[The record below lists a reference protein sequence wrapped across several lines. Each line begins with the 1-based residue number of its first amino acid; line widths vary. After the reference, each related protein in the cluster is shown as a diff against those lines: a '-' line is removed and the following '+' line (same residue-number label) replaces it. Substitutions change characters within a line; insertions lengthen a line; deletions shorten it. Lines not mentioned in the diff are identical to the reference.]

1 MAASKSVPATS
12 AGTDDASVRVSDI
25 SSAIASLEEVEEL
38 RRALAR
44 AQRAARKKELA
55 TEQLVEAVY
64 QAAKDAALAH
74 GPAPKIVVPAKDR
87 RSAKAET
94 ALLHLTD
101 WQMGKR
107 TSTFSIDQCRRR
119 IGEAVQK
126 TLELADI
133 QRSHHPVTECH
144 VMLGGDMVEGVGI
157 FPGQAFEVEAAAFEQ
172 LIACAK
178 LIEASVATLLG
189 AFERVVVWEEIGN
202 HGRIGRKGDHPHG
215 DNIDRM
221 AYHLARTSISD
232 KRLSWN
238 PWGGDIGTHVRIGN
252 YTAFLFHGD
261 EIKSF
266 GGNTPA
272 FGILRKLNAWASG
285 VIEPFQDAY
294 GGHFHT
300 PMTLT
305 MANAGRIFMTG
316 SPESDNGYAKEFVA
330 AVGKPSQRLHFID
343 PNRGRVAA
351 EYILWLE

>member
-1 MAASKSVPATS
+1 MTVQTEILQAQEIE
-12 AGTDDASVRVSDI
+12 D
-25 SSAIASLEEVEEL
+25 L

-44 AQRAARKKELA
+44 AQRAARKKEIA
-55 TEQLVEAVY
+55 TEQLVAAVY
-64 QAAKDAALAH
+64 QAASDAMLAH
-74 GPAPKIVVPAKDR
+74 GSAPRIVAPKRDR
-87 RSAKAET
+87 RSARPEA
-94 ALLHLTD
+94 ALLHWTD
-101 WQMGKR
+101 WQCGKK
-107 TSTFSIDQCRRR
+107 TESFGIDRLRAR
-119 IGEAVQK
+119 INQSVVKAI
-126 TLELADI
+126 ELTEI
-133 QRSHHPVTECH
+133 QRTHHPVTECH

-172 LIACAK
+172 LIACAG
-178 LIEASVATLLG
+178 LIESSVAALLEQ
-189 AFERVVVWEEIGN
+189 FDTVHVWEEIGN

-221 AYHLARTSISD
+221 AYHLARQRLVD
-232 KRLSWN
+232 KRLLWH
-238 PWGGDIGTHVRIGN
+238 PWAGDIGTHVRVGA

-285 VIEPFQDAY
+285 VIPSFDDAY

-330 AVGKPSQRLHFID
+330 AVGKPSQRLHFVD
-343 PNRGRVAA
+343 PVKGRVSA
-351 EYILWLE
+351 EYTLWLD

>member
-1 MAASKSVPATS
+1 M
-12 AGTDDASVRVSDI
+12 
-25 SSAIASLEEVEEL
+25 SLHDEARQDSELDEL

-44 AQRAARKKELA
+44 AQRAARRKELA
-55 TEQLVEAVY
+55 TEELVAAVY
-64 QAAKDAALAH
+64 QACKDAALAH
-74 GPAPKIVVPAKDR
+74 GPAPKIGAPARDR
-87 RSAKAET
+87 RTAKPEA

-101 WQMGKR
+101 WQLGKH
-107 TSTFSIDQCRRR
+107 TATFNIDRCRAR
-119 IGEAVQK
+119 IGQAVAK
-126 TLELADI
+126 TIELAEI

-172 LIACAK
+172 LVACAK
-178 LIEASVATLLG
+178 LIEATVAKLLEH
-189 AFERVVVWEEIGN
+189 FQRVTVWEEIGN
-202 HGRIGRKGDHPHG
+202 HGRLGRKGDHPHG

-221 AYHLARTSISD
+221 AYHLARSAFPNTD
-232 KRLSWN
+232 RLTWH
-238 PWGGDIGTHVRIGN
+238 PWAGDIGTHVQVGN

-285 VIEPFQDAY
+285 VIAPFQDAY

-305 MANAGRIFMTG
+305 MANAGRIFMSG

-330 AVGKPSQRLHFID
+330 AVGKPSQRLHFVD
-343 PNRGRVAA
+343 PDKGRVSA
-351 EYILWLE
+351 EYTLWLD

>member
-1 MAASKSVPATS
+1 MTDFDAAL
-12 AGTDDASVRVSDI
+12 DAAAQETEID
-25 SSAIASLEEVEEL
+25 EL

-55 TEQLVEAVY
+55 TEQLVAAVY
-64 QAAKDAALAH
+64 EAAKDAALAH
-74 GPAPKIVVPAKDR
+74 GPAPKIVAPPRDKRTAR
-87 RSAKAET
+87 PEA

-101 WQMGKR
+101 WQLGKR
-107 TSTFSIDQCRRR
+107 TATFDIERCRRR
-119 IGEAVQK
+119 IGQAVAK
-126 TLELADI
+126 ACELADL
-133 QRSHHPVTECH
+133 QRSHHPVPECH

-178 LIEASVATLLG
+178 LIEASVATLLEH
-189 AFERVVVWEEIGN
+189 FDRVVVWEEIGN

-221 AYHLARTSISD
+221 AYTLARTSITD
-232 KRLSWN
+232 KRLTWH
-238 PWGGDIGTHVRIGN
+238 PWAGDIGTHVSIGN

-261 EIKSF
+261 EIRSF

-272 FGILRKLNAWASG
+272 FGILRKLNAWATG
-285 VIEPFQDAY
+285 VIAPFNDAY

-305 MANAGRIFMTG
+305 MANAGRIFITG

-330 AVGKPSQRLHFID
+330 AVGKPSQRLHFVD
-343 PNRGRVAA
+343 PTKGRVSA
-351 EYILWLE
+351 EFVLWLED

>member
-1 MAASKSVPATS
+1 MSGPDLLSEARAEAEI
-12 AGTDDASVRVSDI
+12 DD
-25 SSAIASLEEVEEL
+25 L
-38 RRALAR
+38 RRALQV
-44 AQRAARKKELA
+44 AQRAARRKELA
-55 TEQLVEAVY
+55 TEALVAAVY
-64 QAAKDAALAH
+64 QAAADSFLAH
-74 GPAPKIVVPAKDR
+74 GPAPTITIPAKDKR
-87 RSAKAET
+87 TRKPEA

-101 WQMGKR
+101 WQLGKTTR
-107 TSTFSIDQCRRR
+107 SFSIDVCRQRV
-119 IGEAVQK
+119 GLAVAK

-133 QRSHHPVTECH
+133 QRSDHPVTECH

-172 LIACAK
+172 LVACAK
-178 LIEASVATLLG
+178 LIESVVATLTA
-189 AFERVVVWEEIGN
+189 AFERVHVWEEIGN

-221 AYHLARTSISD
+221 AYTLARTSITD
-232 KRLSWN
+232 KRITWH
-238 PWGGDIGTHVRIGN
+238 PWAGDIGTHVTIGN
-252 YTAFLFHGD
+252 YVAFLFHGD

-285 VIEPFQDAY
+285 VIAPFTDAY

-305 MANAGRIFMTG
+305 MANAGRIFMCG

-330 AVGKPSQRLHFID
+330 AVGKPSQRLHFVD
-343 PNRGRVAA
+343 PERGRVAA
-351 EYILWLE
+351 EYTLWLE